1 MVCYAPGTG
10 TLAVIGFAIYV
21 FWHKAILHFFSM
33 AGTAMEITLLL
44 GTGALVAVLLSWT
57 ARMIRRRQAQAGACT
72 TCRFRCQEALKAR
85 PNVLINRVDRRVT
98 PPAAARRAALT
109 CHPAAPLV
117 SRLLSRRARPAA
129 PLVSR
134 LLSRR
139 ARPAAPAAA
148 PALRPASAATR
159 PVAPALRPAS
169 APAHAARS
177 LRPASAP
184 AHAAPSLRP
193 ASVPAAPRIP
203 APAAPRT
210 PAPAFPATVPA
221 REAWPLA
228 PRRAVREPARPVE
241 TVPFDG
247 YVLTPDGV
255 DGRPAPAAEVAV

>member
-10 TLAVIGFAIYV
+10 TLAVIGFAVYV

-44 GTGALVAVLLSWT
+44 GTGTLVAVLLIWT

-117 SRLLSRRARPAA
+117 S

-134 LLSRR
+134 LLGRR
-139 ARPAAPAAA
+139 ARPAAPAA
-148 PALRPASAATR
+148 
-159 PVAPALRPAS
+159 APALRPAS

-177 LRPASAP
+177 LRPAS
-184 AHAAPSLRP
+184 
-193 ASVPAAPRIP
+193 V
-203 APAAPRT
+203 PAAPRT
-210 PAPAFPATVPA
+210 PAPAYRATVPA
-221 REAWPLA
+221 REPWPLA

-255 DGRPAPAAEVAV
+255 DGRPAPAEVPM

>member
-10 TLAVIGFAIYV
+10 TLAVIGFAVYV

-44 GTGALVAVLLSWT
+44 GTGALVAVLLIWT

-117 SRLLSRRARPAA
+117 S

-139 ARPAAPAAA
+139 ARRPRRARRRPGPPPGLRRHPPRRPGPPPGLRSCTRRGPRSPPRRGPPA
-148 PALRPASAATR
+148 
-159 PVAPALRPAS
+159 
-169 APAHAARS
+169 
-177 LRPASAP
+177 
-184 AHAAPSLRP
+184 
-193 ASVPAAPRIP
+193 PAAPRTP

-210 PAPAFPATVPA
+210 PAPAFRATVPA
-221 REAWPLA
+221 REPWPLA
-228 PRRAVREPARPVE
+228 PRPAVREPARPVE

-255 DGRPAPAAEVAV
+255 DGRPAPAAEVPV